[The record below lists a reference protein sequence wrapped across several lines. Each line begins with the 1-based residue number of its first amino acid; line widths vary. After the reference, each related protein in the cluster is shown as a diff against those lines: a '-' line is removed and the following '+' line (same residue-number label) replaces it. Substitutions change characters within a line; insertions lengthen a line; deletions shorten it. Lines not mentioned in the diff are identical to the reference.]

1 MPTRLD
7 LAKLTPRELK
17 KLPGDA
23 FKQVLTQ
30 LVSIQQEDRKQNQI
44 LYYKPV
50 SKWAKQFHLITKKT
64 KCLGGGNGSSK
75 TETAFVDIV
84 MRATGI
90 IPHSLRSDINGEDPE
105 HFRGPIA
112 VRIVCESLTTVLH
125 PILLPKLRWWQ
136 WSGVDT
142 PGGKRGHWGWIPKT
156 SLIDGSWD
164 RSWSEKTRILRILY
178 HDPVTGK
185 YGGESTIQFMSH
197 DQDPSDFASGDFH
210 IVLHD
215 EPPRFAIWRENE
227 ARTMRVNGTMML
239 AMTWPDDPAI
249 PVDWIFDEVY
259 DKAQEGSANYNKDIC
274 WINLYTTDNPNL
286 NQEAVSKQADKWSDA
301 TRQVRIFG
309 QPIRFSNRI
318 HPLFTDSTRHWCFK
332 CKKEVIPLE
341 DGTCQTCKN
350 NDVDSY
356 NHVGHFEPNSSWPCV
371 FILDP
376 HPRKPHMFCW
386 VQVSPSDDLTLIQEG
401 QCDKEPAVVKQVVH
415 SIETEMG
422 LYVPRRLMDPNM
434 GASPSGKMRE
444 ISWQDEFESAGL
456 LCDLASDSDVGRGRI
471 NEYLNPDFHTRMPRL
486 QVAER
491 CSVAISQIKRYV
503 WDDFKAS
510 LEKDI
515 KQKPK
520 TKYDD
525 FPTMLKYCLNDDPS
539 FTLLKQGAPVLHTRK
554 VKRPAHGRRR

>member
-1 MPTRLD
+1 MDRLD
-7 LAKLTPRELK
+7 LAKVKPSDLA

-30 LVSIQQEDRKQNQI
+30 LVELQQADRKENQL
-44 LYYKPV
+44 LYYEPV
-50 SKWAKQFHLITKKT
+50 SKYARRFHNIKSKT

-84 MRATGI
+84 MKATGI
-90 IPHSLRSDINGEDPE
+90 IPNSLKDDIDPTDPE
-105 HFRGPIA
+105 MFRGPIA
-112 VRIVCESLTTVLH
+112 VRVVCESLTTVLH
-125 PILLPKLRWWQ
+125 PILLPKLKWWC

-164 RSWSEKTRILRILY
+164 RSWSEKTRILRVLY
-178 HDPVTGK
+178 HDPVTGVYK
-185 YGGESTIQFMSH
+185 GESSIQFMSH

-215 EPPRFAIWRENE
+215 EPPRYAIWRENE

-259 DKAQEGSANYNKDIC
+259 DKAQEGSANYNPDIS
-274 WINLYTTDNPNL
+274 WTNLYTTDNPNL
-286 NQEAVSKQADKWSDA
+286 NQEAVSKQSGKWSDE

-318 HPLFTDSTRHWCFK
+318 HPLFTDSTRHWCFT
-332 CKKEVIPLE
+332 CKKEIIPI
-341 DGTCQTCKN
+341 DDGSCGTCRN
-350 NDVDSY
+350 NDIEAY
-356 NHVGHFEPNSSWPCV
+356 NHVEHVDPNGAWPCL

-386 VQVSPSDDLTLIQEG
+386 VQVDPSDDLVVIQEG
-401 QCDKEPAVVKQVVH
+401 DCDKEPAEVSRIVH
-415 SIETEMG
+415 SMETEMG

-434 GASPSGKMRE
+434 GASPSGPKRE
-444 ISWQDEFESAGL
+444 ISWQDEFEAGGL
-456 LCDLASDSDVGRGRI
+456 ACDLAIDSDVGRSRI
-471 NEYLNPDFHTRMPRL
+471 NEYLKPDQHTRRPRL
-486 QVAER
+486 LVAER
-491 CSVAISQIKRYV
+491 CTKTISQIKRYV

-510 LEKDI
+510 LEKDL

-525 FPTMLKYCLNDDPS
+525 YPTMIKYAMNDEPS
-539 FTLLKQGAPVLHTRK
+539 FNLLKNGAPVLHTRNLR
-554 VKRPAHGRRR
+554 RPKHGRRR